1 MESPNNALCQLFVR
15 WLGSHQQVW
24 RNCAIGGIVHCIT
37 VITLWYF
44 RYKVCHHA
52 VFSCSCI
59 IYYTTNNSR
68 NHEYNNQEHIRTKK
82 EEERVTSQNLN
93 RAKFLSRTKNSNIQS
108 RVNWKC
114 INQKCKIYPWH
125 AQNLLLDAWTFNVY
139 VIIVL
144 WFCTWPDLDVVSI
157 VQNSAL
163 YTNVYGSYR

>member
-1 MESPNNALCQLFVR
+1 MSTVCALTRFTSTSLKKLCNWGYCSLYNCHYTMIF
-15 WLGSHQQVW
+15 QVQG
-24 RNCAIGGIVHCIT
+24 R
-37 VITLWYF
+37 
-44 RYKVCHHA
+44 HHA

-68 NHEYNNQEHIRTKK
+68 NHEYNNQECIRTKK

-93 RAKFLSRTKNSNIQS
+93 RAKFLSRTKNSNTQS

-114 INQKCKIYPWH
+114 LNQKCKIYPWY

-163 YTNVYGSYR
+163 YTNVYESYRLFLSLH